1 MFSTSL
7 DRQIDEG
14 PPVAPSALRSRVVD
28 WRVFGETLVTLLVI
42 MDPPGTAPIFVALT
56 RDYTPRRTA
65 QAAVAAVG
73 AAAGLI
79 LGFALFGR
87 VILDYLHVSPESLS
101 IAGGLL
107 LLLVALEMLR
117 GEDMAPP
124 PGQNIAL
131 VPLATPLL
139 AGPGAIA
146 TVMVLARQHP
156 GGSAR
161 LAVVVGIL
169 AAAVVVGLVLLVA
182 GRLAELV
189 PNALLQFVTRVF
201 GLLLSAI
208 AVQLVVDAVRTLVRT
223 T

>member
-1 MFSTSL
+1 M
-7 DRQIDEG
+7 
-14 PPVAPSALRSRVVD
+14 P

-42 MDPPGTAPIFVALT
+42 MDPAGTSPIFLALT
-56 RDYTPRRTA
+56 GGLTPRRRA
-65 QAAVAAVG
+65 LAALSAVT

-87 VILDYLHVSPESLS
+87 VVLDYLHVTLEALA
-101 IAGGLL
+101 IAGGFL

-124 PGQNIAL
+124 AGHNVAL

-146 TVMVLARQHP
+146 TVMVLARRHP
-156 GGSAR
+156 GGTDR
-161 LAVVVGIL
+161 LAVVAGIL
-169 AAAVVVGLVLLVA
+169 AAAAVVGIAFLLA
-182 GRLAELV
+182 GRLAALIPDALV
-189 PNALLQFVTRVF
+189 QFVTRVF

-208 AVQLVVDAVRTLVRT
+208 AVQLIVDAVRTLVQSS
-223 T
+223 